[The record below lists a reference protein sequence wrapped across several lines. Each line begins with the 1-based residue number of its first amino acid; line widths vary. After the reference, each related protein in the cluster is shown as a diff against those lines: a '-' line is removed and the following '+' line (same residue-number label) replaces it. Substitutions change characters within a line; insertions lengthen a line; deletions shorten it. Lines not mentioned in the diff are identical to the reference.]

1 MRQVLTILMENEP
14 GALSNMI
21 GLFSQ
26 RALNIESLNVV
37 PTIDRSL
44 SQVTLKTKGDER
56 TVRLIA
62 KQINRLIDV
71 LSVTVLTDHPYI
83 KLDFKPEAQIPEG
96 EVDKSEPL
104 EKVEGYRML

>member
-1 MRQVLTILMENEP
+1 MRQVLSILMENEP

-26 RALNIESLNVV
+26 RTLNIESLNVV
-37 PTIDRSL
+37 PTVDRSL
-44 SQVTLKTKGDER
+44 SQVTLKTQGDER

-71 LSVTVLTDHPYI
+71 LSVTVLTDHPYL
-83 KLDFKPEAQIPEG
+83 KLDFKPEAQMQEG
-96 EVDKSEPL
+96 EVVKAEPL
-104 EKVEGYRML
+104 EKEEGYRML

>member
-1 MRQVLTILMENEP
+1 MRQVLSILMENEP

-37 PTIDRSL
+37 PTVDKTL
-44 SQVTLKTKGDER
+44 SQVTLNTQGDER
-56 TVRLIA
+56 TVRLVA

-71 LSVTVLTDHPYI
+71 LSVTVLTDHPYL
-83 KLDFKPEAQIPEG
+83 KLDFKPEARIQEDEDEIMSS
-96 EVDKSEPL
+96 VTSSK
-104 EKVEGYRML
+104 YTML

>member
-1 MRQVLTILMENEP
+1 MRHVLTIMMENEP

-37 PTIDRSL
+37 PTIDKTL
-44 SQVTLKTKGDER
+44 SQVTVNTQGDEN
-56 TVRLIA
+56 TVRRIA

-71 LSVTVLTDHPYI
+71 LSVTVLTDHPYL
-83 KLDFKPEAQIPEG
+83 KFDFKPE
-96 EVDKSEPL
+96 VDEMEEAPIMPSE
-104 EKVEGYRML
+104 ETEGYTML

>member
-1 MRQVLTILMENEP
+1 MRQVLSILMENEP

-26 RALNIESLNVV
+26 RALNIESLNVQ
-37 PTIDRSL
+37 PTIDKTL
-44 SQVTLKTKGDER
+44 SQVTLNTTGDER

-71 LSVTVLTDHPYI
+71 LSVTVLTDHPYL
-83 KLDFKPEAQIPEG
+83 KLDFKPEARKP
-96 EVDKSEPL
+96 V
-104 EKVEGYRML
+104 VEQEIKETANNESYTML

>member
-1 MRQVLTILMENEP
+1 MRQVLSILMENEP

-26 RALNIESLNVV
+26 RTLNIESLNVV
-37 PTIDRSL
+37 PTIDKSL
-44 SQVTLKTKGDER
+44 SQVTLNTQGDER

-71 LSVTVLTDHPYI
+71 LSVTVLTDHPYL
-83 KLDFKPEAQIPEG
+83 KLDFKPEAKIQQQEEEIMA
-96 EVDKSEPL
+96 SESSST
-104 EKVEGYRML
+104 YTML

>member
-26 RALNIESLNVV
+26 RALNIDSLNVA
-37 PTIDRSL
+37 PTIDKTL
-44 SQVTLKTKGDER
+44 SQVTLQTEGDER

-71 LSVTVLTDHPYI
+71 MSVSVLTDHPYL
-83 KLDFKPEAQIPEG
+83 KFDFKPEE
-96 EVDKSEPL
+96 EESVDDGDMPSAET
-104 EKVEGYRML
+104 EGYTML

>member
-1 MRQVLTILMENEP
+1 MENEP

-37 PTIDRSL
+37 PTIDKTL
-44 SQVTLKTKGDER
+44 SQVTLNTQGDER

-71 LSVTVLTDHPYI
+71 LSVTVLTDHPYL
-83 KLDFKPEAQIPEG
+83 KLDFKPEAKNKAIEDEMRSSG
-96 EVDKSEPL
+96 TSSS
-104 EKVEGYRML
+104 YTML

>member
-1 MRQVLTILMENEP
+1 MRQVLSILMENEP

-26 RALNIESLNVV
+26 RTLNIESLNVV
-37 PTIDRSL
+37 PTVDRTL

-71 LSVTVLTDHPYI
+71 LSVTVLTDHPYL
-83 KLDFKPEAQIPEG
+83 KLDFKPEAQMTDD
-96 EVDKSEPL
+96 EVVKAEPV
-104 EKVEGYRML
+104 EKEEGYRML